1 MKNIFSLLLFFIF
14 SFSYSQ
20 TIDDVIR
27 VSSYY
32 NDGTARFNAMG
43 GAFSSLG
50 GDLSAISI
58 NPASSSIFTYN
69 EFGITIG
76 YDDNTIENNL
86 NGYLSKT
93 KSSTETLNQLGS
105 VWVFTNGKAKF
116 SFAYNIQNVYSYN
129 DDFNFSG
136 NNNSSIDKYFLYY
149 ADGVPSDDLLIY
161 SDETT
166 QSVYQ

>member
-1 MKNIFSLLLFFIF
+1 MKIRNYFFLLFFFIF
-14 SFSYSQ
+14 SISISHSQ
-20 TIDDVIR
+20 SIDDIIR

-43 GAFSSLG
+43 GAFASLG

-76 YDDNTIENNL
+76 YDDNTIKNNL

-116 SFAYNIQNVYSYN
+116 SFAYNLQMFIAIMIILTFQVIIRVVLT
-129 DDFNFSG
+129 
-136 NNNSSIDKYFLYY
+136 SISFIMQMVFQVMTY
-149 ADGVPSDDLLIY
+149 
-161 SDETT
+161 
-166 QSVYQ
+166 